1 MNQEELLEIYNK
13 FPAVLRSKLI
23 SKEIALPDETQF
35 EYESFLAFRGIVR
48 EPGDNTPLNKDDMRS
63 YYELGKKPRGG
74 QRDDK
79 NPSSYSVSLYRSYD
93 DIAAVFHF
101 PRPRKKLAQGY
112 VHAAGGPKYCSTSD
126 SHVDWW
132 LYENVDLSS
141 FKIREDL
148 NG

>member
-13 FPAVLRSKLI
+13 FPAVLRNKLI
-23 SKEIALPDETQF
+23 NKEIALPDETQF
-35 EYESFLAFRGIVR
+35 EYEKFLAFRGIVR
-48 EPGDNTPLNKDDMRS
+48 EPGDSTPLNKDDMRS
-63 YYELGKKPRGG
+63 YYELDKKPRGG

-79 NPSSYSVSLYRSYD
+79 NPSSYSVSLFRAYD
-93 DIAAVFHF
+93 DIAAAFHF
-101 PRPRKKLAQGY
+101 PKPRKRLAQGY
-112 VHAAGGPKYCSTSD
+112 VHAEGGPQYCSTSD

-148 NG
+148 NE